1 MDDQV
6 RVCIEGNEEI
16 IHECSQS
23 IKSIGRQSLKIWLS
37 IFFRSLRVTVPV
49 VFILWVYLS
58 PAMVMKEN
66 LSTVWNLVIYNYIRV
81 GLTWVFLFGLVCAY
95 GFYIYGAHLIKNAAL
110 FVHFPGTIIVTF
122 LLISFNLMM
131 FEAPISLFFILVGIF
146 VVTKEKDTGERSGVI
161 GKQFERKLV
170 LSSPL
175 AKMSCIT
182 CLVVFFV
189 DMIFNVFQQAS
200 FPVQIVIR
208 FIVLP
213 LFNLSV
219 SGVQVYLA
227 KSVPDQHLPFVV
239 PMIWISHGILLL
251 NERVFTN
258 TMFQNENRIWFVVS
272 CFLYASF
279 EALMH
284 LTYFQR
290 HEYFDTF
297 LKDVRICFSPKLRTR
312 QRIYVNPTAN
322 ETVETHCR
330 SRIKLNYSNSH
341 RSKLRKLMFINDINS
356 ELIVIISAT
365 FMLYFIDGSFE
376 SNGMKGIKYLNS
388 CIFQIS
394 IQLVFEFASDLIG
407 IYWITVKN
415 KIVVLGRDLG
425 LFGDCYWIWML
436 LILWQYWNLLD
447 YYVP

>member
-1 MDDQV
+1 MDGQV
-6 RVCIEGNEEI
+6 RVCIEGSQEI

-95 GFYIYGAHLIKNAAL
+95 GFYIYGAHLMKRASL
-110 FVHFPGTIIVTF
+110 FISFPGTIIVTF
-122 LLISFNLMM
+122 LLINFDLIM

-161 GKQFERKLV
+161 GKQFERKLIV
-170 LSSPL
+170 SGPL
-175 AKMSCIT
+175 AKMASIA
-182 CLVVFFV
+182 CLVVLFV
-189 DMIFNVFQQAS
+189 DIIFTVFQQTLL
-200 FPVQIVIR
+200 PIQIVIR

-251 NERVFTN
+251 KERVFTN
-258 TMFQNENRIWFVVS
+258 TMFRNENRIWFVVS
-272 CFLYASF
+272 CFYL
-279 EALMH
+279 LP
-284 LTYFQR
+284 
-290 HEYFDTF
+290 
-297 LKDVRICFSPKLRTR
+297 LKL
-312 QRIYVNPTAN
+312 
-322 ETVETHCR
+322 
-330 SRIKLNYSNSH
+330 
-341 RSKLRKLMFINDINS
+341 
-356 ELIVIISAT
+356 
-365 FMLYFIDGSFE
+365 
-376 SNGMKGIKYLNS
+376 
-388 CIFQIS
+388 
-394 IQLVFEFASDLIG
+394 
-407 IYWITVKN
+407 
-415 KIVVLGRDLG
+415 
-425 LFGDCYWIWML
+425 
-436 LILWQYWNLLD
+436 
-447 YYVP
+447 